1 MNKNVLAAVILI
13 TSFNINAE
21 NQKSNDSKLYASV
34 GYANIEVD
42 LGIDSTS
49 LYTVDAKDSALIVM
63 IGYRLK
69 DNLSIEGG
77 MVGSSETSIT
87 TTDSITGS
95 YLGKT
100 ISIGSGLKISAEANT
115 SWLIGGAYKIPMT
128 DNLSINTRAG
138 LFLWDVDYK
147 VSGAATYDGVSYGV
161 NATIAT
167 DDGSDLYFGIG
178 GEYEISDSLSAE
190 FSYLNTEVG
199 GSDVDSYNIAI
210 VSSF

>member
-34 GYANIEVD
+34 GYANLEVD
-42 LGIDSTS
+42 LGVDSTS
-49 LYTVDAKDSALIVM
+49 LYTVDAKDSA
-63 IGYRLK
+63 LK